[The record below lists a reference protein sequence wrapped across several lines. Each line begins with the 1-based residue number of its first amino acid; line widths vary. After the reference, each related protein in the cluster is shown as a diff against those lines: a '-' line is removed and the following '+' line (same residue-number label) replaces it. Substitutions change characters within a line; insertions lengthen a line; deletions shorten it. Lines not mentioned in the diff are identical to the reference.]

1 MGLLCREVYLNRL
14 CAIRVDVTE
23 DNLLLIPSVARRGG
37 ISRGG
42 ARGIHSARGAG
53 AGSIRRSRC
62 RSRGG
67 ARRSRGAHAGGTRS
81 ACGCSSG
88 IGRTC
93 GGARRIR
100 GGIRRTRGGIRRARG
115 ASSGA
120 GGIRCSRG
128 ARARCGASSS
138 RGACAGG
145 ARSGG
150 ARSGGAR
157 SRTSGGARRIRG
169 GGIIAYAEG
178 VSVIQVGFLRGRA
191 HRYRVLAF
199 VAEGDLLLATSLLCR
214 KGHGY
219 H

>member
-37 ISRGG
+37 ISRDG

-53 AGSIRRSRC
+53 
-62 RSRGG
+62 
-67 ARRSRGAHAGGTRS
+67 
-81 ACGCSSG
+81 
-88 IGRTC
+88 
-93 GGARRIR
+93 
-100 GGIRRTRGGIRRARG
+100 
-115 ASSGA
+115 
-120 GGIRCSRG
+120 
-128 ARARCGASSS
+128 
-138 RGACAGG
+138 AGG

-178 VSVIQVGFLRGRA
+178 VSVIQVGFLRG
-191 HRYRVLAF
+191 
-199 VAEGDLLLATSLLCR
+199 
-214 KGHGY
+214 
-219 H
+219 

>member
-37 ISRGG
+37 ISRDG

-53 AGSIRRSRC
+53 AGSI
-62 RSRGG
+62 
-67 ARRSRGAHAGGTRS
+67 
-81 ACGCSSG
+81 
-88 IGRTC
+88 
-93 GGARRIR
+93 
-100 GGIRRTRGGIRRARG
+100 
-115 ASSGA
+115 
-120 GGIRCSRG
+120 RG

-199 VAEGDLLLATSLLCR
+199 VAE
-214 KGHGY
+214 
-219 H
+219 